1 MMIAKQ
7 EKISNTEWKKRFDKN
22 NRPHNS
28 NNGMPDFWKN
38 FWVNETLRMFENF
51 SNELSKKYGSALT
64 HIRHTV
70 TYGWKFSYSC
80 SGNVLVKNVYIFDDC
95 FGIDEIVVRNEEDYQ
110 KALAH
115 VASLYTDG
123 FIRKSKEKI
132 SIRNK
137 KQAERSKRLMARRKE
152 ELNKILESVE
162 PEKLNKFRWSSCVS
176 RDSIKKL
183 YRLNAKLIYDE
194 ELVDEV
200 GFAIYARCLQG
211 RDETILNYS
220 GKLLCH
226 NCRKV
231 HVSPAN
237 GIIAC
242 SCGYTY
248 IFHEYRKSFQKAKMP
263 SGSATPF
270 FNEFINKW
278 ERAKTYHDKMLAIDY
293 VIHECH
299 LNMISNVKRGFAG
312 CNLIQGTKKQVS
324 ELILELAYK

>member
-1 MMIAKQ
+1 MVAKQ
-7 EKISNTEWKKRFDKN
+7 EKMSNAEWKKCFDKN

-28 NNGMPDFWKN
+28 NNGMLGFWKG
-38 FWVNETLRMFENF
+38 FWTDETLKMFEDF
-51 SNELSKKYGSALT
+51 SNELSDKFKLALT
-64 HIRHTV
+64 HINYTV
-70 TYGWKFSYSC
+70 MYGWKFSYSY
-80 SGNVLVKNVYIFDDC
+80 SGFVLVKNVYIFDDC
-95 FGIDEIVVRNEEDYQ
+95 FGIDKIIVKSKADYQ
-110 KALAH
+110 TALVY
-115 VASLYTDG
+115 VASIYTDD
-123 FIRKSKEKI
+123 FIRETKEKI

-137 KQAERSKRLMARRKE
+137 KQAERSKRLMVRRKE

-162 PEKLNKFRWSSCVS
+162 PEKLNRFRWSPCVS
-176 RDSIKKL
+176 RESIKKL
-183 YRLNAKLIYDE
+183 HNLDAKRIYDE

-200 GFAIYARCLQG
+200 GYAMYARCLQG
-211 RDETILNYS
+211 RDETLLNYN

-237 GIIAC
+237 GIISC
-242 SCGYTY
+242 SCGHTY
-248 IFHEYRKSFQKAKMP
+248 IFREYRKSFQKAKMP

-278 ERAKTYHDKMLAIDY
+278 ERAKTYQDKMLSIDY

-299 LNMISNVKRGFAG
+299 VNMISNVKRGFAG
-312 CNLIQGTKKQVS
+312 CNLIQGNKKQVS